1 MDNHEQIRER
11 MRYTFAQI
19 LKYYGFKE
27 DMVFYHNHYQQ
38 YTRENQNNPFF
49 HLKRCFD
56 MNFSHFTLDHDTIY
70 YSNGR
75 RDVCLRE
82 AHMYFAYLSVKE
94 LTSIICMCFL
104 DSKHL
109 EILYKLVIPRKDG
122 DNSLTFTNRIKDI
135 HNAQKIEDYYEFL
148 TCGQFHKYEKQTPR
162 KLALLEDIHYLVSK
176 IEPEIESLIEQSKA
190 EFDAYMEK
198 NGEKY
203 LG

>member
-1 MDNHEQIRER
+1 

-19 LKYYGFKE
+19 LRHYGFKE
-27 DMVFYHNHYQQ
+27 DMVYYHNYYQQ

-49 HLKRCFD
+49 HLKRAFD
-56 MNFSHFTLDHDTIY
+56 MKYSHFTLDHDTIHY
-70 YSNGR
+70 YNSM

-82 AHMYFAYLSVKE
+82 ARMSFAYLSVKE
-94 LTSIICMCFL
+94 LTSVVCMCFL

-109 EILYKLVIPRKDG
+109 EILYKLIIPLKEDEG
-122 DNSLTFTNRIKDI
+122 SFAFMNRIKEN
-135 HNAQKIEDYYEFL
+135 HHAEKIEDYYEFL
-148 TCGQFHKYEKQTPR
+148 TRGQLNDYEQLTPR
-162 KLALLEDIHYLVSK
+162 KLALLEDIHNLVSK